1 MALGLEQALKI
12 VVSAVDNASA
22 VLEGIRGSV
31 NTLTNDATTAAETLD
46 TIGQGLQQ
54 TGRSMT
60 RYVTAPVVG
69 GLGLAAKEA
78 TEFEEKLAIL
88 GVAARD
94 SGTDVETL
102 GDAAIA
108 MGQDIRLVAAI
119 GPTDAID
126 AMTTLLKS
134 GVSVVD
140 MFGDLN
146 AYMKEGAELGG
157 ILGAS
162 ARLAGASELN
172 LQQATEAVLQAL
184 RTYGL
189 EVEDADAVVD
199 NYVQT
204 ADASAASVEDL
215 VAAQINAGPVMKA
228 YNRTFED
235 TNRQFAILAD
245 RGIKGAE
252 AGTNLRSMYNSMLRD
267 TKRTN
272 DALETLNMSLYD
284 SEGALRAPLDIISD
298 VNNAML
304 TLTDEEKLGALRDLF
319 GTYGQL
325 AGITLGQEGVAGW
338 DAMGEKIA
346 KAATAQEVAEARSGT
361 FAKEIEK
368 LQDSI
373 QTFMITAGTP
383 FIEDFLQPA
392 VEHLQGFVDKLNELN
407 PATLDWL
414 LKISMIAA
422 VVGPAL
428 IALGTLA
435 RSLASLITLYRLL
448 AGAQAAAGIAGGA
461 AGAAGLGAG
470 AAGAG
475 AGAAGLGAA
484 GTALTGLPALGALG
498 VIGAAAYATTHE
510 EEVKEAEVNAMNW
523 LRNLIGLPDYDPNR
537 SPLEQLW
544 WSKQGA
550 AEDDE
555 PAGPW
560 KYIPSVTGED
570 LYFPEMP
577 VEVPDIALAE
587 EATTT
592 AADWV
597 GEFESAMAQYD
608 SVFATIGVGGGDALK
623 AGFMYAAEDAGS
635 DFLITIAR
643 QLAPELVPY
652 VMEAI
657 AARAATEGPVG

>member
-31 NTLTNDATTAAETLD
+31 NTLTNDAATAAETLD

-69 GLGLAAKEA
+69 GLALAAKEA

-94 SGTDVETL
+94 SGVDVKAL

-108 MGQDIRLVAAI
+108 IGQDIRLVAAI
-119 GPTDAID
+119 GPTDAVD

-146 AYMKEGAELGG
+146 AYMNEGAELGG

-215 VAAQINAGPVMKA
+215 VAAQVNAGPVMKA

-448 AGAQAAAGIAGGA
+448 AGAQAAAGAAGGA
-461 AGAAGLGAG
+461 AGAG
-470 AAGAG
+470 
-475 AGAAGLGAA
+475 
-484 GTALTGLPALGALG
+484 
-498 VIGAAAYATTHE
+498 GAAAAAGGMTAAGGAAALAGGVGITLGMHALAKDT
-510 EEVKEAEVNAMNW
+510 VGDWVAERLEDV
-523 LRNLIGLPDYDPNR
+523 G
-537 SPLEQLW
+537 LEQKEQVVPSWVPRPLVEVADTVGLMPRVW
-544 WSKQGA
+544 RY
-550 AEDDE
+550 EDDE

-560 KYIPSVTGED
+560 KYIPSATGED